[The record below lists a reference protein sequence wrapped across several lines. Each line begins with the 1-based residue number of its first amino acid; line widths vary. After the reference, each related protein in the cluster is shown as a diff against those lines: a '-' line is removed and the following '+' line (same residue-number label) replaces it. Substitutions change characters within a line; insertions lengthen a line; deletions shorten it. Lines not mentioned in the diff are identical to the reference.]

1 VVSLD
6 DKTDIMNN
14 LLQGDST
21 RIVAILGMPDQNVPA
36 DVMA

>member
-1 VVSLD
+1 VVLLD
-6 DKTDIMNN
+6 DKTDITNN

-21 RIVAILGMPDQNVPA
+21 RIVAILDVHDQNVPA